1 MKGNKIGEGIGG
13 TNPHTARSKF
23 LYCLTTIYFRPERP
37 APVLPDIAWEPIT
50 LLPLSPLPS
59 TADVLVTKK
68 EWESSGRGRG
78 EG

>member
-23 LYCLTTIYFRPERP
+23 LYSLTTVHFRPELP
-37 APVLPDIAWEPIT
+37 APVLPDIAWEPTT

-59 TADVLVTKK
+59 TADVLVTQK
-68 EWESSGRGRG
+68 EPGSSRRGRG